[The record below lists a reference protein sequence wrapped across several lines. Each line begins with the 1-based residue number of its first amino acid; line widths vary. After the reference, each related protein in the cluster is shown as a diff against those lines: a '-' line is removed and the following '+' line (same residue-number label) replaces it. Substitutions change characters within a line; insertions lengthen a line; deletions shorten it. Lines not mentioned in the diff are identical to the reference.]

1 MKLIYILEFILLL
14 AAGLTLIFNDKG
26 HQFIS
31 YILFI
36 ITITVALIAGIVVG
50 IQKRDNKEF

>member
-1 MKLIYILEFILLL
+1 MKLVYILEIILLL
-14 AAGLTLIFNDKG
+14 VAGLTLIFNEKG
-26 HQFIS
+26 YQFIS
-31 YILFI
+31 FVLFI